1 MHWLTIGRQG
11 AQMRLDLIVELDELL
26 IVGEALAF

>member
-11 AQMRLDLIVELDELL
+11 AQMRLDLIVEIDELS
-26 IVGEALAF
+26 IIGEALVF